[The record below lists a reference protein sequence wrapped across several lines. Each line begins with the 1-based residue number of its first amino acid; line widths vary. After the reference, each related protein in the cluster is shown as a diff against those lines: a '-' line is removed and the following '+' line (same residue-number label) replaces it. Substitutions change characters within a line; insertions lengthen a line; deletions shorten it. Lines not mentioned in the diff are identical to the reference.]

1 MKKVMTTILSTV
13 LVSAVFAATSVTLNN
28 TATDI
33 VIELNSDA
41 DIYGIQFDLRYD
53 ASKLSVDATSVTGA
67 EDVYAADKGNGIVR
81 VLMFDLDGQ
90 PLTAKSGTH
99 LINLPFEVSNSNDA
113 SSLLEFTGEL
123 IVAGYNGEKIE
134 ANFEDNYL
142 TLDGALP
149 STTSLSKNYPNPF
162 NPSTT
167 IEYSISKP
175 GHVSLVVYDLNGST
189 VKTLVNDFAGR
200 NNYSVTWD
208 GKNDS
213 GQQVASGQYFYVMQ
227 APGFTSTEYMTLI
240 K

>member
-1 MKKVMTTILSTV
+1 MKKVITTILSTV

>member
-1 MKKVMTTILSTV
+1 MKKVITAILSTV

-33 VIELNSDA
+33 VVELNSDT

-53 ASKLSVDATSVTGA
+53 SSKLSIDASSVTGA
-67 EDVYAADKGNGIVR
+67 EDVYAADKGNGLVR
-81 VLMFDLDGQ
+81 VLMFDFDGQ
-90 PLTAKSGTH
+90 PLSAKSGTH
-99 LINLPFEVSNSNDA
+99 LINLPFELNGTTDA

-123 IVAGYNGEKIE
+123 IVAGYNGEKLE

-142 TLDGALP
+142 TMDSALP

-175 GHVSLVVYDLNGST
+175 GQVSLVVYDLNGST

-208 GKNDS
+208 GKNDN

>member
-1 MKKVMTTILSTV
+1 MKKVITTILSTV

-33 VIELNSDA
+33 IVELNSDT

-53 ASKLSVDATSVTGA
+53 ASKLSVDASSVSGA
-67 EDVYAADKGNGIVR
+67 EDVYAADKGNGTVR
-81 VLMFDLDGQ
+81 VLMFDFDGQ

-99 LINLPFEVSNSNDA
+99 LINLPFEVSNSIDA
-113 SSLLEFTGEL
+113 STLLEFTGEL

-142 TLDGALP
+142 TLDDALP

>member
-1 MKKVMTTILSTV
+1 
-13 LVSAVFAATSVTLNN
+13 
-28 TATDI
+28 
-33 VIELNSDA
+33 
-41 DIYGIQFDLRYD
+41 
-53 ASKLSVDATSVTGA
+53 
-67 EDVYAADKGNGIVR
+67 
-81 VLMFDLDGQ
+81 MFDFDGQ

-99 LINLPFEVSNSNDA
+99 LINLPFEVSNSIDA
-113 SSLLEFTGEL
+113 STLLEFTGEL

-142 TLDGALP
+142 TLDDALP

>member
-1 MKKVMTTILSTV
+1 MKKVITTILSTV

-33 VIELNSDA
+33 VVELNSDT

-53 ASKLSVDATSVTGA
+53 SSKLSIDGSSVTGA
-67 EDVYAADKGNGIVR
+67 EDVYASNKGNGVVR
-81 VLMFDLDGQ
+81 VLMFDFDGQ

-99 LINLPFEVSNSNDA
+99 LINLPFELNGAIDN

-123 IVAGYNGEKIE
+123 IVAGYNGQKIE

-142 TLDGALP
+142 TMDSALP
-149 STTSLSKNYPNPF
+149 NTTSLSKNYPNPF

-167 IEYSISKP
+167 IEYSISNP
-175 GHVSLVVYDLNGST
+175 GQVSLVVYDLNGST

-208 GKNDS
+208 GKNDN